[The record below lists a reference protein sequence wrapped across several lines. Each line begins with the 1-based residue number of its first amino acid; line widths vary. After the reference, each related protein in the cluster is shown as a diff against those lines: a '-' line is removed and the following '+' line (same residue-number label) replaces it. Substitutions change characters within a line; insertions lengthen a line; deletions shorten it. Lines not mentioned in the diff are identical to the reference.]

1 MYKLGCRE
9 EVKYERE
16 RRETLGGEGWG
27 NNMCGN
33 KGVNVH
39 IGFAMKTTRGKQFI
53 NSSDCPNEFIIS
65 KYNGT

>member
-1 MYKLGCRE
+1 MRGSVGRPW
-9 EVKYERE
+9 
-16 RRETLGGEGWG
+16 EGWD

-33 KGVNVH
+33 KGVNAH
-39 IGFAMKTTRGKQFI
+39 IGYAMKTTRGKQFI